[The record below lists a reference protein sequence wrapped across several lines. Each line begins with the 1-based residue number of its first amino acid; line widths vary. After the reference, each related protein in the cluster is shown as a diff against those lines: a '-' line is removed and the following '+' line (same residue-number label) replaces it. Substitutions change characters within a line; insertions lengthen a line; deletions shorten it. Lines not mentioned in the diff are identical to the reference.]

1 MFHNVIDFILKS
13 ISMNQDLNQMSIE
26 NLALIWGPI
35 LIDSGLESVAN
46 TKDDLYYSCKVI
58 ELVIRN
64 VHNIFEI

>member
-1 MFHNVIDFILKS
+1 
-13 ISMNQDLNQMSIE
+13 MNQDLNQMSIE